1 MAPNSSMKI
10 DILAFASHPDDV
22 ELGCAGTLMMEK
34 IQGKK
39 IGIIDL
45 TRGELGTRGT
55 AETRTQESAIASQIM
70 ELDVR
75 ENLEMADGFFQNDK
89 EHQLKVIY
97 AIRKYQPEIIL
108 CNAPSDRHP
117 DHGRAARL
125 VQESAFL
132 SGLRKIVSKRDGK
145 SQDAWSPKY
154 VLHYLQDRYL
164 NPNFVYDITP
174 VMEKKLETINAYTT
188 QFNAKNSSEPQTY
201 ISKPGFID
209 SIIYRAKMLGKMI
222 GVDYAEGF
230 ISEKMI
236 GINSFSS
243 LVQNNT

>member
-1 MAPNSSMKI
+1 MKI
-10 DILAFASHPDDV
+10 DILAFGSHPDDV

-55 AETRTQESAIASQIM
+55 GETRTQESAIASKIM

-89 EHQLKVIY
+89 EHQLKIIY

-117 DHGRAARL
+117 DHGKAARL

-132 SGLRKIVSKRDGK
+132 SGLRKVESKNEGK
-145 SQDAWSPKY
+145 QQQAWSPKY
-154 VLHYLQDRYL
+154 VLHYLQDRFL
-164 NPNFVYDITP
+164 NPHFVYDITP
-174 VMEKKLETINAYTT
+174 VMEKKLEAVNAYST
-188 QFNAKNSSEPQTY
+188 QFNAKDNSEPQTY

-209 SIIYRAKMLGKMI
+209 SIVYRDRKS
-222 GVDYAEGF
+222 V
-230 ISEKMI
+230 
-236 GINSFSS
+236 
-243 LVQNNT
+243 V